1 MLHRLCFVMAVIS
14 GLSIAGD
21 GMAQPPRNPPPTR
34 PAPASANP
42 ASSAAASSPRSVPIP
57 GLLPL
62 SMMSVQREIGLT
74 AEQKQQLK
82 AVSEAYVASEQ
93 QLSKTFN
100 ELATE
105 EKQKQ
110 GKDFND
116 RAMQVVRDAQ
126 SKAEAILTP
135 PQLQTV
141 KKIAFE
147 LAVTGVLANPA
158 AQEKIGLSA
167 EQRQRLSQ
175 IFEQSNE
182 KLQQLQRDTAQQ
194 TMQVLNEEQT
204 ASLKQ
209 QLEAQKKPQ

>member
-1 MLHRLCFVMAVIS
+1 M
-14 GLSIAGD
+14 
-21 GMAQPPRNPPPTR
+21 T
-34 PAPASANP
+34 
-42 ASSAAASSPRSVPIP
+42 
-57 GLLPL
+57 
-62 SMMSVQREIGLT
+62 SVQREIGLT

-158 AQEKIGLSA
+158 AQDKIGLSA

-194 TMQVLNEEQT
+194 TMQVLNEEQS